1 MLRTMEALS
10 GGLLFTALIGAGLGG
25 STPGQPPGP
34 TRTPPPATAGTPA
47 DNIPAPR
54 SGQPT
59 DAHAPLAPSTPLTIA
74 VPSIA
79 LAAPLLSLGTDR
91 AGEPELPPFPVAR

>member
-1 MLRTMEALS
+1 
-10 GGLLFTALIGAGLGG
+10 
-25 STPGQPPGP
+25 
-34 TRTPPPATAGTPA
+34 
-47 DNIPAPR
+47 
-54 SGQPT
+54 
-59 DAHAPLAPSTPLTIA
+59 LAPSTPLTIA